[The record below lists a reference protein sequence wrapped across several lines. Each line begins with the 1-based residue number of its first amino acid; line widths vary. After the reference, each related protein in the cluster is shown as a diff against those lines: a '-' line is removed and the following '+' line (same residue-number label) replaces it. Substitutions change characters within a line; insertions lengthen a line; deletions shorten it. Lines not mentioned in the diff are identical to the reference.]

1 MKTVKITRNVIVT
14 CVKPYK
20 ILKMYNLTISPPLF
34 SLTSTSTWPEPC
46 RFRFTIMFIRRKIVA
61 AVAAL
66 VAVAAAAM
74 VAATPRHAMAS
85 RLPMRLPRLALALL
99 LPRPLPPAARWPLF
113 DWLLSRGIW
122 NVR

>member
-1 MKTVKITRNVIVT
+1 MKIARNVIVLT

-20 ILKMYNLTISPPLF
+20 LYNLTISPPLF

-46 RFRFTIMFIRRKIVA
+46 RFRFTIMFYIRRKIVA